1 MANNTNATP
10 SPEELLLKREQ
21 EVTAREEAVAAKEK
35 EFEAQAVE
43 IQKKEELYAAYPSEL
58 EGLRKEV
65 EELRA
70 ELDKVQVAPAKVVP
84 GVEFKFEEQSYKF
97 KDSAPKSIR
106 IDGVVKTQKELA
118 KDKESLLQLIGGNS
132 GLIEK
137 IQ

>member
-10 SPEELLLKREQ
+10 SPEELLLKREKD
-21 EVTAREEAVAAKEK
+21 VTAREEAVAAKEK
-35 EFEAQAVE
+35 EFEAQALE

-58 EGLRKEV
+58 EALRKEV
-65 EELRA
+65 EDLRA
-70 ELDKVQVAPAKVVP
+70 ELEKAQVAPAKVVP
-84 GVEFKFEEQSYKF
+84 GVEFKFEGQSYKF

-118 KDKESLLQLIGGNS
+118 KDEESLLQLIGGNS